1 MPPLG
6 NHHWLHLSAPTKL
19 PLLLQLPPPQFRWG
33 LEESR
38 KNLEADPRTLVI
50 ISETF
55 FGEQDLPNFEKMNF
69 KPSSKKI
76 VIFWYNLTI
85 EH

>member
-1 MPPLG
+1 MPPSG
-6 NHHWLHLSAPTKL
+6 NHRWLHLSAPMKL
-19 PLLLQLPPPQFRWG
+19 PLLRQLPPPQFRQG
-33 LEESR
+33 LKESR

-69 KPSSKKI
+69 KPRSKKI
-76 VIFWYNLTI
+76 VISWYNLTI
-85 EH
+85 KY